1 MNLEQI
7 QEMWEKD
14 SKIDP
19 DNLHDESLKIP
30 QLHSKYYTLYN
41 TITLLRERAREQY
54 AKVRLERYNYYTGK
68 ATAEVYAEEP
78 FPYKVRE
85 KDAIQRHLEADDKM
99 NKIDMKIKYY
109 DVMLKFLEEIIRAVS
124 NRTYQIKNAIEWNKF
139 QAGYESRLV
148 RYYRRI
154 MKSFKQLQEILG
166 GVPND
171 GYFGHPRL
179 KIENP
184 FSPPKEKTKKT
195 NGGKGLTNK
204 LGNRATE
211 IEDMIK
217 NMR

>member
-1 MNLEQI
+1 MNIEKI

-14 SKIDP
+14 SQIDP

-41 TITLLRERAREQY
+41 TITLLRERARESY

-85 KDAIQRHLEADDKM
+85 KDAIQRHLDADDKM

-109 DVMLKFLEEIIRAVS
+109 DVMLKFLEEIIRAIS

-139 QAGYESRLV
+139 QAG
-148 RYYRRI
+148 
-154 MKSFKQLQEILG
+154 
-166 GVPND
+166 
-171 GYFGHPRL
+171 FG
-179 KIENP
+179 
-184 FSPPKEKTKKT
+184 
-195 NGGKGLTNK
+195 
-204 LGNRATE
+204 
-211 IEDMIK
+211 
-217 NMR
+217 

>member
-7 QEMWEKD
+7 QEMWERD

-41 TITLLRERAREQY
+41 TITLLREKARESY
-54 AKVRLERYNYYTGK
+54 AKVKLERYNYYTGK

-99 NKIDMKIKYY
+99 NKVDMKIKYY
-109 DVMLKFLEEIIRAVS
+109 DVMLKFLEEIIRIVS

-139 QAGYESRLV
+139 QAG
-148 RYYRRI
+148 
-154 MKSFKQLQEILG
+154 F
-166 GVPND
+166 N
-171 GYFGHPRL
+171 
-179 KIENP
+179 
-184 FSPPKEKTKKT
+184 
-195 NGGKGLTNK
+195 
-204 LGNRATE
+204 
-211 IEDMIK
+211 
-217 NMR
+217 

>member
-54 AKVRLERYNYYTGK
+54 SKVRLERYNYYTGK

-109 DVMLKFLEEIIRAVS
+109 DVMLKFLEEIIRAIS

-139 QAGYESRLV
+139 QAGY
-148 RYYRRI
+148 
-154 MKSFKQLQEILG
+154 
-166 GVPND
+166 N
-171 GYFGHPRL
+171 
-179 KIENP
+179 
-184 FSPPKEKTKKT
+184 
-195 NGGKGLTNK
+195 
-204 LGNRATE
+204 
-211 IEDMIK
+211 
-217 NMR
+217 

>member
-1 MNLEQI
+1 MDLEKI

-14 SKIDP
+14 SHIDP

-41 TITLLRERAREQY
+41 TITLLREKAREQY
-54 AKVRLERYNYYTGK
+54 SKVRLERYNYYTGK

-109 DVMLKFLEEIIRAVS
+109 DVMLKFLEEIIRAIS

-139 QAGYESRLV
+139 QAG
-148 RYYRRI
+148 
-154 MKSFKQLQEILG
+154 
-166 GVPND
+166 
-171 GYFGHPRL
+171 FG
-179 KIENP
+179 
-184 FSPPKEKTKKT
+184 
-195 NGGKGLTNK
+195 
-204 LGNRATE
+204 
-211 IEDMIK
+211 
-217 NMR
+217 

>member
-41 TITLLRERAREQY
+41 TITLMREKARTQY
-54 AKVRLERYNYYTGK
+54 SKVRLERYNYYTGK

-109 DVMLKFLEEIIRAVS
+109 DIMLKFLEEVIRAVS

-139 QAGYESRLV
+139 QAG
-148 RYYRRI
+148 
-154 MKSFKQLQEILG
+154 
-166 GVPND
+166 
-171 GYFGHPRL
+171 FG
-179 KIENP
+179 
-184 FSPPKEKTKKT
+184 
-195 NGGKGLTNK
+195 
-204 LGNRATE
+204 
-211 IEDMIK
+211 
-217 NMR
+217 

>member
-14 SKIDP
+14 SHIDP

-41 TITLLRERAREQY
+41 TITLMREKARTQY
-54 AKVRLERYNYYTGK
+54 SKVRLERYNYYTGK

-85 KDAIQRHLEADDKM
+85 KDAIQRHLDADDKM

-109 DVMLKFLEEIIRAVS
+109 DIMLKFLEEVIRAVS

-139 QAGYESRLV
+139 QAGY
-148 RYYRRI
+148 
-154 MKSFKQLQEILG
+154 
-166 GVPND
+166 N
-171 GYFGHPRL
+171 
-179 KIENP
+179 
-184 FSPPKEKTKKT
+184 
-195 NGGKGLTNK
+195 
-204 LGNRATE
+204 
-211 IEDMIK
+211 
-217 NMR
+217 

>member
-54 AKVRLERYNYYTGK
+54 NKVRLERYNYYTGK

-99 NKIDMKIKYY
+99 NKVDMKIKYY
-109 DVMLKFLEEIIRAVS
+109 DIMLKFLEEVIRAVS

-139 QAGYESRLV
+139 QAGY
-148 RYYRRI
+148 
-154 MKSFKQLQEILG
+154 
-166 GVPND
+166 N
-171 GYFGHPRL
+171 
-179 KIENP
+179 
-184 FSPPKEKTKKT
+184 
-195 NGGKGLTNK
+195 
-204 LGNRATE
+204 
-211 IEDMIK
+211 
-217 NMR
+217 